1 MKCPDTFNLKRVIPD
16 GQQANKY
23 QTFLNSDFELRNGD
37 VEALLYIVSTHNRLQ
52 YITELTSFCLE
63 YIYTPPKDISSLD
76 PPCMMPVSEDE
87 IGLR

>member
-1 MKCPDTFNLKRVIPD
+1 METWKR
-16 GQQANKY
+16 
-23 QTFLNSDFELRNGD
+23 S
-37 VEALLYIVSTHNRLQ
+37 YIVSTHNRLQ
-52 YITELTSFCLE
+52 YITELTSLCLE